1 MNPDSQSNL
10 LAAATTCTLSAIK
23 ITILSKEGSTP
34 EAFYF
39 FIAAYA
45 IVFWRSILPITD
57 ALLVKE
63 YIRSWSRLHG
73 DFKLYKKESP
83 FRYYFSLVI
92 AALMGVFTSS
102 LMFSLTNP

>member
-23 ITILSKEGSTP
+23 ITILSQEGSLP
-34 EAFYF
+34 GAFYF

-63 YIRSWSRLHG
+63 YIRSWNRLRG
-73 DFKLYKKESP
+73 DLKIYKKENP
-83 FRYYFSLVI
+83 FGYYFSLVI
-92 AALMGVFTSS
+92 AALMGAFTSS
-102 LMFSLTNP
+102 LMFSLIMP